1 MIYDTYKFLKPPR
14 PITAIPPHRLV
25 NYEGRGWIAQAKLNG
40 TYNIVTV
47 TPNGQ
52 LLAAT
57 RDGQVHKQ
65 WEFDKD
71 SAKAFKDLPGKA
83 NNEAVVS
90 NDLQENGLKSSIGD
104 LQESLD
110 YLRLSVKY
118 LVFDLE
124 ATRRENAYLR
134 RLVEQANRERNG
146 RAESDQE
153 PENGFE

>member
-1 MIYDTYKFLKPPR
+1 MDEHTFQRKMAELIDRIK
-14 PITAIPPHRLV
+14 
-25 NYEGRGWIAQAKLNG
+25 E
-40 TYNIVTV
+40 
-47 TPNGQ
+47 
-52 LLAAT
+52 
-57 RDGQVHKQ
+57 
-65 WEFDKD
+65 
-71 SAKAFKDLPGKA
+71 LPGKP
-83 NNEAVVS
+83 EAAAEAS
-90 NDLQENGLKSSIGD
+90 SSPDQENGLKSSIGE

-134 RLVEQANRERNG
+134 RLVEQSNRERNG